1 MQNLLAV
8 FSLHCLGIFP
18 TNIPCKQRGIKS
30 LSPHNRCTQQKHHE
44 GHEIAQKTKSTTKK
58 KAKYSAK
65 RVISYKGGNSVTM
78 IKRGQA

>member
-8 FSLHCLGIFP
+8 FSLHCLGNFA
-18 TNIPCKQRGIKS
+18 TNIPCKQGGIKS

-58 KAKYSAK
+58 
-65 RVISYKGGNSVTM
+65 
-78 IKRGQA
+78 GQIFC

>member
-8 FSLHCLGIFP
+8 FSLHCLGNFA

-58 KAKYSAK
+58 AKYSAK

>member
-58 KAKYSAK
+58 KPNILLKESL
-65 RVISYKGGNSVTM
+65 VIKVETV
-78 IKRGQA
+78 